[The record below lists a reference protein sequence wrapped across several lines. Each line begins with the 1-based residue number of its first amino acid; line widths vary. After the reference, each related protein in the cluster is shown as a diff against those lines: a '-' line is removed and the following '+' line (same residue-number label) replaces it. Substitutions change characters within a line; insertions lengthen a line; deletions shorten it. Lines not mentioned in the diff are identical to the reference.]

1 MFSGIC
7 SVFCKHYSTLLGNK
21 KFPSPYGYD
30 IEYSYKGLKMEFLV
44 WLLLLPIFVIV
55 KAIVVGSPKLA
66 TGVAQATYAL
76 ESAESIYED
85 ELKRLKAKK
94 S

>member
-1 MFSGIC
+1 MRAI
-7 SVFCKHYSTLLGNK
+7 L
-21 KFPSPYGYD
+21 PSQKIKSSHPPTGM
-30 IEYSYKGLKMEFLV
+30 ISNIHNKGLKMEFLV

-76 ESAESIYED
+76 ENAESVYED
-85 ELKRLKAKK
+85 ELKRLKEKK
-94 S
+94 

>member
-1 MFSGIC
+1 MFSGFINAI
-7 SVFCKHYSTLLGNK
+7 CKHYSTLLGIK

-44 WLLLLPIFVIV
+44 WLILLPVFLIV
-55 KAIVVGSPKLA
+55 KAIVVGAPKLA
-66 TGVAQATYAL
+66 INVAQATHAL
-76 ESAESIYED
+76 ESAEPIFEE
-85 ELKRLKAKK
+85 ELARLKSQK

>member
-1 MFSGIC
+1 
-7 SVFCKHYSTLLGNK
+7 
-21 KFPSPYGYD
+21 
-30 IEYSYKGLKMEFLV
+30 MEFLV

-66 TGVAQATYAL
+66 KGVAQATHAL

-85 ELKRLKAKK
+85 ELASLKSPKK
-94 S
+94 EPK

>member
-1 MFSGIC
+1 
-7 SVFCKHYSTLLGNK
+7 
-21 KFPSPYGYD
+21 
-30 IEYSYKGLKMEFLV
+30 MEFLV